1 MGWSMVDKIAESM
14 PNISNLGGTAQKSE
28 NVGGGQDFSSFMKEA
43 SENSIE
49 TLKSGEA
56 MSMKG
61 ITGNADLN
69 DVVSAINSA
78 ESTLQLV
85 TTIRDKMIQ
94 AYQEVMRM
102 PI

>member
-1 MGWSMVDKIAESM
+1 MVDKITESM
-14 PNISNLGGTAQKSE
+14 PSISNLGGAAQKVE
-28 NVGGGQDFSSFMKEA
+28 KVGAGQDFSSFMKDA
-43 SENSIE
+43 AENSIE

-56 MSMKG
+56 MGMKG

>member
-1 MGWSMVDKIAESM
+1 MVDKITESM
-14 PNISNLGGTAQKSE
+14 PSISNLGGAAQKVE
-28 NVGGGQDFSSFMKEA
+28 KVGAGQDFSSFMQDA
-43 SENSIE
+43 TENSIE
-49 TLKSGEA
+49 TLKAGEA
-56 MSMKG
+56 MGMKG

>member
-1 MGWSMVDKIAESM
+1 
-14 PNISNLGGTAQKSE
+14 
-28 NVGGGQDFSSFMKEA
+28 MKDA
-43 SENSIE
+43 TENSIE
-49 TLKSGEA
+49 TLKAGEA
-56 MSMKG
+56 MGMKG

>member
-1 MGWSMVDKIAESM
+1 MVDKITESM
-14 PNISNLGGTAQKSE
+14 PSISNLGGAAQKVE
-28 NVGGGQDFSSFMKEA
+28 KVGAGQDFSSFMKDA
-43 SENSIE
+43 TENSIE

-69 DVVSAINSA
+69 DVASAINSA

>member
-1 MGWSMVDKIAESM
+1 MVNKITESI
-14 PNISNLGGTAQKSE
+14 PNISNLGGAKPKAE
-28 NVGGGQDFSSFMKEA
+28 NLGAGQDFSSFMKDA
-43 SENSIE
+43 TKNSIE

-56 MSMKG
+56 MSMNG

-78 ESTLQLV
+78 ETTLQLV

>member
-1 MGWSMVDKIAESM
+1 MVDKITESM
-14 PNISNLGGTAQKSE
+14 PSISNLGGVAQEAEK
-28 NVGGGQDFSSFMKEA
+28 VGAGQDFSSFMKA
-43 SENSIE
+43 ATENSIE

>member
-1 MGWSMVDKIAESM
+1 MVNRVGDILSELSKSGIGSTVTQNTAE
-14 PNISNLGGTAQKSE
+14 GK
-28 NVGGGQDFSSFMKEA
+28 DFASFMKDA
-43 SENSIE
+43 AVDSIKNLKAGE
-49 TLKSGEA
+49 T

-61 ITGNADLN
+61 ITGEADLN

-85 TTIRDKMIQ
+85 TTLREKMIQ
-94 AYQEVMRM
+94 AYQEIMRM

>member
-1 MGWSMVDKIAESM
+1 MVDKITESI
-14 PNISNLGGTAQKSE
+14 PSISNLGGAAQQVEK
-28 NVGGGQDFSSFMKEA
+28 VGAGQDFSSFMKDA
-43 SENSIE
+43 AENSIE

-56 MSMKG
+56 MGMKG

>member
-1 MGWSMVDKIAESM
+1 MVNRVGEILSELS
-14 PNISNLGGTAQKSE
+14 KSGSGSGVTQ
-28 NVGGGQDFSSFMKEA
+28 NTSDGKDFASFMKDA
-43 SENSIE
+43 AVDSIE
-49 TLKSGEA
+49 TLKAGET

-61 ITGNADLN
+61 IAGEADLN

-85 TTIRDKMIQ
+85 TTLREKMIQ
-94 AYQEVMRM
+94 AYQEIMRM

>member
-1 MGWSMVDKIAESM
+1 MVDKIAGGM
-14 PNISNLGGTAQKSE
+14 PNISNLGGTAQKAE
-28 NVGGGQDFSSFMKEA
+28 NVGGGQDFSSFMRDA
-43 SENSIE
+43 AENSIE

-85 TTIRDKMIQ
+85 TTIREKMVQ

>member
-1 MGWSMVDKIAESM
+1 MVDKIAESM

-28 NVGGGQDFSSFMKEA
+28 NVGGGQDFPSFMKEA

-56 MSMKG
+56 MSIKG

>member
-1 MGWSMVDKIAESM
+1 
-14 PNISNLGGTAQKSE
+14 
-28 NVGGGQDFSSFMKEA
+28 MKDA
-43 SENSIE
+43 TENSIE

-56 MSMKG
+56 MGMKG
-61 ITGNADLN
+61 ITGNAALN

>member
-1 MGWSMVDKIAESM
+1 MVDKITEGM
-14 PNISNLGGTAQKSE
+14 PSISNLGGAAQKAE
-28 NVGGGQDFSSFMKEA
+28 NVGAGQDFSSFMKDA
-43 SENSIE
+43 AENSIE

-56 MSMKG
+56 MGMKG

>member
-1 MGWSMVDKIAESM
+1 
-14 PNISNLGGTAQKSE
+14 
-28 NVGGGQDFSSFMKEA
+28 MKDA
-43 SENSIE
+43 TENSIE

-56 MSMKG
+56 MGMKG

-85 TTIRDKMIQ
+85 TTIRENDPGISGSNED
-94 AYQEVMRM
+94 ANLDL
-102 PI
+102 

>member
-1 MGWSMVDKIAESM
+1 MVDKIAESM

-56 MSMKG
+56 MSIKG

>member
-1 MGWSMVDKIAESM
+1 MVDKIAGSM
-14 PNISNLGGTAQKSE
+14 PNISNLGGTAQKAK
-28 NVGGGQDFSSFMKEA
+28 NVGGGQDFSSFMRDA
-43 SENSIE
+43 AENSIE

-85 TTIRDKMIQ
+85 TTIREKMVQ

>member
-1 MGWSMVDKIAESM
+1 MVDKITESM
-14 PNISNLGGTAQKSE
+14 PSMSNLGGGAQKAE
-28 NVGGGQDFSSFMKEA
+28 NVGAGQDFSSFMKDA
-43 SENSIE
+43 TENSIE

-56 MSMKG
+56 MGMKG

>member
-1 MGWSMVDKIAESM
+1 MVDKITESM
-14 PNISNLGGTAQKSE
+14 PSISNLGGAAQQVEK
-28 NVGGGQDFSSFMKEA
+28 VGAGQDFSSFMKDA
-43 SENSIE
+43 AENSIE

-56 MSMKG
+56 MGMKG
-61 ITGNADLN
+61 IPGNADLN

>member
-1 MGWSMVDKIAESM
+1 MVDKITESM
-14 PNISNLGGTAQKSE
+14 PSISNLGGAAQKVE
-28 NVGGGQDFSSFMKEA
+28 KVGAGRDFSSFMKDA
-43 SENSIE
+43 TENSIE

-56 MSMKG
+56 MGMKG

>member
-1 MGWSMVDKIAESM
+1 MVDKIIESM
-14 PNISNLGGTAQKSE
+14 PNISNLGGTAQKAVNE
-28 NVGGGQDFSSFMKEA
+28 GGGQDFSSFMREA
-43 SENSIE
+43 AENSIE

-85 TTIRDKMIQ
+85 TTIREKMIQ

>member
-1 MGWSMVDKIAESM
+1 MLTNVISVGLPEIIA
-14 PNISNLGGTAQKSE
+14 NDF
-28 NVGGGQDFSSFMKEA
+28 DFSLAMKDA
-43 SENSIE
+43 AENSIE

>member
-1 MGWSMVDKIAESM
+1 MVDKIIESM
-14 PNISNLGGTAQKSE
+14 PNISNLGGAAQKVE
-28 NVGGGQDFSSFMKEA
+28 NAGGGQDFSSFMKEA
-43 SENSIE
+43 TRNSIE
-49 TLKSGEA
+49 TLKSGED

-61 ITGNADLN
+61 VTGNADLN

>member
-1 MGWSMVDKIAESM
+1 MVDKITESM
-14 PNISNLGGTAQKSE
+14 PSISNLGGGAQKTE
-28 NVGGGQDFSSFMKEA
+28 NVGGGQDFSCFMKDA
-43 SENSIE
+43 TENSIE

>member
-1 MGWSMVDKIAESM
+1 MG
-14 PNISNLGGTAQKSE
+14 
-28 NVGGGQDFSSFMKEA
+28 
-43 SENSIE
+43 
-49 TLKSGEA
+49 
-56 MSMKG
+56 MKG

>member
-1 MGWSMVDKIAESM
+1 MVDKITESM
-14 PNISNLGGTAQKSE
+14 PSISNLGGAAQKVE
-28 NVGGGQDFSSFMKEA
+28 TVGAGQDFSSFMKDA
-43 SENSIE
+43 TENSIE
-49 TLKSGEA
+49 TLKAGEA
-56 MSMKG
+56 MGMKG

>member
-1 MGWSMVDKIAESM
+1 MVDKIAESM